1 MASEVFALQGPKHP
15 ELGIAMDMN
24 IGMKVA
30 SGAICTLSLSFNNDG
45 PLGTFFRY
53 ICDNGTYI
61 ARYDD
66 LFDGNEKRI
75 DVSGVDVSMDGIEL
89 QDREFLSA
97 IEENRE
103 PNASIAQCLP
113 AMETLDR
120 LEKKCGN

>member
-1 MASEVFALQGPKHP
+1 MTKNES
-15 ELGIAMDMN
+15 I
-24 IGMKVA
+24 
-30 SGAICTLSLSFNNDG
+30 
-45 PLGTFFRY
+45 
-53 ICDNGTYI
+53 
-61 ARYDD
+61 DD